1 MANPEGTLGEQ
12 LQDFVTVGG
21 EFVIAGD
28 VKARENEFLKM
39 GVFGPVTAEIGGKP
53 GAGNDAT
60 FAFLSDEGASFGAQS
75 AAPLPLQYFL
85 AGIAF

>member
-1 MANPEGTLGEQ
+1 MSSQHGELTEQ
-12 LQDFVTVGG
+12 LNDFVTVGG
-21 EFVIAGD
+21 SFAISGD
-28 VKARENEFLKM
+28 VAARANEFLKM
-39 GVFGPVTAEIGGKP
+39 AVFGSVSAKIAGKV
-53 GAGNDAT
+53 GQGNEGT